1 MQPAKNRRI
10 RAMLV
15 DIDYRVKSGFTQ
27 IILLMK
33 GKGRM
38 FRLYDKYEPYFY
50 LDALT
55 ERIPSLLAVVARDS
69 ADSRKTARATRIE
82 PVKKILN
89 GTEKELLKV
98 ICTYPYEVPILR
110 SAFGKYPAYEHR
122 ILFTRRYLIDHELVP
137 LKTAVL
143 ELDAKR
149 YIKRVVSVGDEFIPF
164 KTVSFD
170 IETYNPMGAPR
181 IDKDPVIMVSYAF
194 DNEKD
199 NESGMLT
206 FRECGKKSFVQV
218 KKNEKE
224 MIESFSWLIAGA
236 DLLVG
241 YNSTLFDIPYLTE
254 RSKAIG
260 AHFYLGR
267 DKKPPKVQKRGNR
280 TKIRLAGRVHID
292 VYPILRFLSTIGA
305 VKLSRYT
312 LEEAYREIIG
322 SQKLMVKRLA
332 IHAMWD
338 DDSERAK
345 LAEYS
350 RMDSTAVLEIFRK
363 ILPIEIEISRVTKTP
378 LSDASISLAG
388 QLVEFELMNASQEAN
403 AIIPNIPSAEEVAER
418 TRNPIQGA
426 YVKIPVPG
434 LYENIAVF
442 DFRGLYPSIIISHNV
457 DPYTRNCSCCG
468 QNEVH
473 LSPTGARFCKKHDG
487 LVPKTLR
494 RLIERRNKVKDE
506 MKKAQGEEKELLSA
520 RNQVLKILNNSFY
533 GYLAYPRSRWYSRE
547 CGESV
552 TAWGRKYIQDTIAK
566 AEKEGF
572 NVLYSDTDSI
582 MLVLGSKTEKDALD
596 FMKNIN
602 KALPDTMELELEGFF
617 PRGVFVSKKGKD
629 AKGARKKYALINKEG
644 KIKIR
649 GFELVR
655 RDWSAIAKQTQ
666 IAVLDAILKEG
677 SKEKAVKMVQDT
689 IKRLE
694 EGKVPLEEL
703 VIYTQI
709 TKDPKR
715 YEIMSPE
722 LSAAKKA
729 IQRGVPLQKGSVIGF
744 VITKNGKSISE
755 KAEPIEFA
763 KDYDPGYYI
772 DHQIVPSVLKILEEL
787 NVTEDELKGKGKQ
800 KNLGDYF

>member
-1 MQPAKNRRI
+1 MENMKAIRRI

-15 DIDYRVKSGFTQ
+15 DIDYRVKEKFTQ

-38 FRLYDKYEPYFY
+38 FRLYDRYEPYFY
-50 LDALT
+50 LDAQT
-55 ERIPSLLAVVARDS
+55 ERIHSLLAVVARDS
-69 ADSRKTARATRIE
+69 TDSRKTARATRIE
-82 PVKKILN
+82 PVKKTL
-89 GTEKELLKV
+89 GGRERELLKV
-98 ICTYPYEVPILR
+98 YCTYPYEVPILR

-143 ELDAKR
+143 EVDSKR
-149 YIKRVVSVGDEFIPF
+149 YVQKVISIEDEFIPF

-206 FRECGKKSFVQV
+206 FRDCGKKSFVQV

-224 MIESFSWLIAGA
+224 VIESFSGLIIGA

-241 YNSTLFDIPYLTE
+241 YNSTLFDIPYLTD

-280 TKIRLAGRVHID
+280 TKIRLTGRVHID

-338 DDSERAK
+338 DDGERAK

-403 AIIPNIPSAEEVAER
+403 VIIPNIPSAEEVAER

-426 YVKIPVPG
+426 YVKVPVPG
-434 LYENIAVF
+434 VYDNIAVF

-457 DPYTRNCSCCG
+457 DPYTRNCGCCG
-468 QNEVH
+468 AGEVH
-473 LSPTGARFCKKHDG
+473 VSPTGARFCKKQVG

-494 RLIERRNKVKDE
+494 RLIERRNKVKDA
-506 MKKAQGEEKELLSA
+506 MKRALSLLGKETQFCQMAKSAVCLQSKHPETFGERENEEVALLAA

-552 TAWGRKYIQDTIAK
+552 TAWGRKYIQDTIAE

-572 NVLYSDTDSI
+572 NVLYGDTDS
-582 MLVLGSKTEKDALD
+582 LFLLLGSKTEKDALD
-596 FMKNIN
+596 FMKKVNTG
-602 KALPDTMELELEGFF
+602 LPGTMELELEGFF
-617 PRGVFVSKKGKD
+617 PRGVFVSKKG
-629 AKGARKKYALINKEG
+629 AGEKGARKKYALISKEG

-677 SKEKAVKMVQDT
+677 SKEKAVKLVQDT

-694 EGKVPLEEL
+694 DGKVPLDEL

-729 IQRGVPLQKGSVIGF
+729 IQRGVPL
-744 VITKNGKSISE
+744 
-755 KAEPIEFA
+755 
-763 KDYDPGYYI
+763 
-772 DHQIVPSVLKILEEL
+772 
-787 NVTEDELKGKGKQ
+787 
-800 KNLGDYF
+800 